1 MTRLNICHVADLPK
15 GCSQTS
21 INPHKDKLGE
31 ARQAA
36 EITGV
41 GHKTMNTS
49 PGDAIQHCKLQPTT
63 GITAEGNNP
72 VLTKLERSQAL
83 LGGFVIKFALY

>member
-1 MTRLNICHVADLPK
+1 
-15 GCSQTS
+15 
-21 INPHKDKLGE
+21 
-31 ARQAA
+31 
-36 EITGV
+36 
-41 GHKTMNTS
+41 MNTS